1 MYLDAH
7 SHLHLYE
14 DAELGDVLRS
24 VEEHRI
30 LTLSVSLDVSS
41 FIRTEQI
48 AAGSALVVPSFGV
61 HPWEAPQ
68 VAGSLGDL
76 ETHVER
82 SPMIGEIGL
91 DHRFVTDQSQWEP
104 QRVVFEWFLAKAVE
118 EEKLVSVH
126 CVGAEPETA
135 DLLAKYGLTRGII
148 HWYSGPIEVLHQMIN
163 SGLMFSVGV
172 EVLHSDHIR
181 SLARA
186 IPANQLLTETDN
198 PGGPREITG
207 QSGYPEL
214 IIEVVDE
221 LARIRDTTTTEIAAT
236 VLSNISKL
244 ISEDKYLQ
252 PWGSYL
258 DGA

>member
-1 MYLDAH
+1 
-7 SHLHLYE
+7 
-14 DAELGDVLRS
+14 
-24 VEEHRI
+24 
-30 LTLSVSLDVSS
+30 
-41 FIRTEQI
+41 
-48 AAGSALVVPSFGV
+48 VPSFGV
-61 HPWEAPQ
+61 HPWEAPK
-68 VAGSLGDL
+68 VAGSVDDL
-76 ETHVER
+76 QAAVER

-91 DHRFVTDQSQWEP
+91 DHRFVTDESQYEA

-118 EEKLVSVH
+118 QEKLVSVH
-126 CVGAEPETA
+126 CVGAELETA
-135 DLLAKYGLTRGII
+135 GLLADYGLTRGII
-148 HWYSGPIEVLHQMIN
+148 HWYSGPIDVLHQMID

-221 LARIRDTTTTEIAAT
+221 LARIRDTTTHEIAAT

-244 ISEDKYLQ
+244 ITEDKYLQ
-252 PWGSYL
+252 PWGSHL